1 MASQRGGAM
10 NSRFLI
16 GLDFGGG
23 GGRCLVVDVESH
35 AVTVAARAW
44 AFESPADQP
53 TASNVDAEHC
63 WGLLCECV
71 HEALSRAGA
80 VPEQVAGIAATSM
93 RHASAVLDADGNLLL
108 ATSNRDARGIAE
120 ALGLAAESG
129 EELHQL
135 TGHWPNPVQAA
146 GRLLWLKQQPDV
158 GWDRAATHLSL
169 GDWLGFRLSGEIATD
184 ASQASETLLF
194 SLAERDWAWNLI
206 DRLELPRTL
215 FPEVRTPGSPLGT
228 LSDRAAADLGLP
240 AGIPVAVAG
249 GDTQCGLLGA
259 GVTQPDEMG
268 VILGT
273 TAPVQ
278 LVVDSPLLDESAR
291 LWSAHHMIPGQWVIE
306 SNAGGVGAAAEW
318 VAGLLYPDTPWP
330 LVQLFADAEQSLPG
344 AAGMLSTIG
353 AEVMDA
359 RKLGLPIGNLTL
371 SPMGD
376 DDSRE
381 RRRHLA
387 RSIVEGIAYSLRA
400 NIEQAEAAANRES
413 TRILVAG
420 GLARNVFF
428 TQILSDVL
436 DRPVAVGGTP
446 DATALGAAICAGVA
460 AGIFPDLAAGA
471 ATLGVDGRRCEP
483 DAAAAAIY
491 SGLFDDWNGLRLARA
506 ESDAIAAG
514 LAIKGLLS
522 QPAPATSVAPANG
535 ARPKILV
542 TAEMDEDGLA
552 GLRKIGDVEHV
563 PFKQAM
569 RLLTGRTLADALRG
583 VEVFVTEIDV
593 VDATA
598 LSEADDLR
606 VVATCR
612 GDAVNVDIAAC
623 SDLGIP
629 VLNAPGRNA
638 DAVADLTLTYLLMLA
653 RRMPEAAA
661 FLREPGGEAG
671 DMGRMGRAFKQLQG
685 RELWRKTVGLVGM
698 GAVGRKVIERLQPFG
713 VRCLVHDPYVEADR
727 IRLAGAEPAPL
738 TEVLEQSDFVSL
750 HAAVSDET
758 NGLIGAAEIARMPA
772 GACLVNTAR
781 AALVDQ
787 NALVQALE
795 SGHLGG
801 AAMDVFAVEPPA
813 SDDPLLA
820 LDNVIA
826 TPHIGG
832 NTAEVA
838 AHQGRII
845 AADLERLRAGTP
857 PHCVLNP
864 EVLTEFDWS
873 QPRTP
878 ATADQKARLLQ
889 RPAPA
894 VTDLEKKSQTGSKP
908 ATAATVS
915 AAPVDT
921 PSPRMPDADLAEL
934 RSAME
939 RVLSAFAH
947 GLVHDEALRE
957 GGSGREVVLHFTIND
972 LGLEIHFGFTSG
984 GLVGGVGAPE
994 DVADVQLKMRAD
1006 MFDGMFTGRTN
1017 PMQAAME
1024 GEISFSGDTTKA
1036 MTLTEIQT
1044 DMERVY
1050 RGVIAEVGE
1059 PGDLASIPRPGES
1072 TAPAEA
1078 APTASAAAS
1087 ATKASAIPAS
1097 DARHQLVE
1105 VVNELYATQL
1115 ITATGGNVSV
1125 RTGTP
1130 GEAWITPSQLFKGD
1144 LAPEILVRIGM
1155 DGRALDP
1162 DARSPSS
1169 EALMHTA
1176 VLEAKPEA
1184 QAVIH
1189 CHAPNAT
1196 VLVNAGL
1203 PFLPISTE
1211 AAFLVNIGRI
1221 PFVMPGTGDLA
1232 TAIVEAMGDGWAVL
1246 MQNHGILVA
1255 GRSLRRAADM
1265 AEIIERTAEVILS
1278 CYAVGREPPVLPE
1291 EIVET
1296 LSKMGDLMA

>member
-1 MASQRGGAM
+1 MD
-10 NSRFLI
+10 SRFLI

-23 GGRCLVVDVESH
+23 GGRCLVVDVESR
-35 AVTVAARAW
+35 AITVAFRAW
-44 AFESPADQP
+44 SFESPSDLP
-53 TASNVDAEHC
+53 TASDVDAERC
-63 WGLLCECV
+63 WELLCECT
-71 HEALSRAGA
+71 HEAMLRAGA
-80 VPEQVAGIAATSM
+80 KPEQIVGIAATSM

-108 ATSNRDARGIAE
+108 ATSNRDARGLAE
-120 ALGLAAESG
+120 ALRLGAESG
-129 EELHQL
+129 EELHRRS
-135 TGHWPNPVQAA
+135 GHWPNPVQPA
-146 GRLLWLKQQPDV
+146 GRLLWLKQQSDA

-169 GDWLGFRLSGEIATD
+169 GDWLGFRLSGELATD
-184 ASQASETLLF
+184 PSQASESLLF
-194 SLAERDWAWNLI
+194 ELAECDWAWDLI
-206 DRLELPRTL
+206 DRLELPRSL
-215 FPEVRTPGSPLGT
+215 FPEARTPGSRLGPLV
-228 LSDRAAADLGLP
+228 DRAAADLGLP
-240 AGIPVAVAG
+240 AGLPVAVGG

-259 GVTQPDEMG
+259 GVTRPGELG

-278 LVVDSPLLDESAR
+278 LVVDQPLLDDSAR
-291 LWSAHHMIPGQWVIE
+291 IWSAHHMIPGHWVVE
-306 SNAGGVGAAAEW
+306 SNGGGVGAAAEW
-318 VAGLLYPDTPWP
+318 VAGLLFPDRPWP
-330 LVQLFADAEQSLPG
+330 LGHLFAEAECSLPG
-344 AAGMLSTIG
+344 AAGMVSTLG
-353 AEVMDA
+353 ADVMDA
-359 RKLGLPIGNLTL
+359 RKIGLPIGNLTL

-376 DDSRE
+376 GDSRE
-381 RRRHLA
+381 RRQHLA
-387 RSIVEGIAYSLRA
+387 RSIVEGIAFGLRA
-400 NIEQAEAAANRES
+400 NIEQAEAVAKRAA
-413 TRILVAG
+413 TRIHVAG
-420 GLARNVFF
+420 GLARNAFF
-428 TQILSDVL
+428 TQMLSDVL
-436 DRPVAVGGTP
+436 DRPVDVGGTP
-446 DATALGAAICAGVA
+446 EATALGAAICAGVA
-460 AGIFPDLAAGA
+460 AGIYPDLAAGA
-471 ATLGVDGRRCEP
+471 AALAGLDRSCEP
-483 DAAAAAIY
+483 AAAAAGVY
-491 SGLFDDWNGLRLARA
+491 SELYEGWNGLRLARA
-506 ESDAIAAG
+506 ESDAVAAG

-522 QPAPATSVAPANG
+522 QPAAAATATVSNNER
-535 ARPKILV
+535 ARILV
-542 TAEMDEDGLA
+542 TAEMDADGLA
-552 GLRKIGDVEHV
+552 GLQPIGDVEHV

-569 RLLTGRTLADALRG
+569 RLLTGRTLAEELVG
-583 VEVFVTEIDV
+583 VEVFVTEVDV
-593 VDATA
+593 VDAVA

-606 VVATCR
+606 VVASCR
-612 GDAVNVDIAAC
+612 GDAVNVDIEAC
-623 SDLGIP
+623 SELGIP

-698 GAVGRKVIERLQPFG
+698 GAVGRKVIERLRPFG
-713 VRCLVHDPYVEADR
+713 VHCLVYDPYVAADR

-738 TEVLEQSDFVSL
+738 AEILERSDFVSL

-758 NGLIGAAEIARMPA
+758 IGLIGAAEIAQMSA
-772 GACLVNTAR
+772 GSCLVNTAR

-787 NALVQALE
+787 DALVRALE

-845 AADLERLRAGTP
+845 AADLERLRAGVTP
-857 PHCVLNP
+857 LHLRNPDVL
-864 EVLTEFDWS
+864 VDFDWS

-878 ATADQKARLLQ
+878 PTAEQKARLAQ
-889 RPAPA
+889 RQPPA
-894 VTDLEKKSQTGSKP
+894 VTDLEKKSQLGPKT
-908 ATAATVS
+908 TAAAS
-915 AAPVDT
+915 DAPPVVA
-921 PSPRMPDADLAEL
+921 PSSVLSDSDLGAL
-934 RSAME
+934 RDSME
-939 RVLSAFAH
+939 RVLRAFAH
-947 GLVHDEALRE
+947 GLVNDEALRE
-957 GGSGREVVLHFTIND
+957 AGSGREVVLHFTLVD
-972 LGLEIHFGFTSG
+972 LGLQIHFGFTRDGLIG
-984 GLVGGVGAPE
+984 GIGAPIE
-994 DVADVQLKMRAD
+994 TADVQLKMRAD
-1006 MFDGMFTGRTN
+1006 MFDGMFTGRSN

-1024 GEISFSGDTTKA
+1024 GEISFSGDTAKA
-1036 MTLTEIQT
+1036 MTLTEIQA

-1050 RGVIAEVGE
+1050 RNAIAEVGV
-1059 PGDLASIPRPGES
+1059 PGDLSSIPRPGES
-1072 TAPAEA
+1072 
-1078 APTASAAAS
+1078 AAS
-1087 ATKASAIPAS
+1087 AGSASADSAAVSATPASGIPAS
-1097 DARHQLVE
+1097 DPRHQLVD

-1144 LAPEILVRIGM
+1144 LAPEILVRIGK

-1169 EALMHTA
+1169 EALMHIA

-1196 VLVNAGL
+1196 VLVNTGL

-1221 PFVMPGTGDLA
+1221 PFVMPGTADLA

-1246 MQNHGILVA
+1246 MQNHGVLVA

-1291 EIVET
+1291 ETVEI